1 MQNTQNDFFES
12 YDDEE
17 KINYR
22 ELIGKYLRYWP
33 WFVLS
38 VVIAFT
44 VALLFLRYT
53 DVIYKTEAKVKIL
66 SDKDKSN
73 ISLDISKLLNKSN
86 VNLENDIALLK
97 SYSLAEQVVQNLN
110 LNVTYFRSGRVRAKQ
125 EFDTPF
131 IVKYAFNDNQFVGDL
146 DYTVTITASGYA
158 IEDNVS
164 GKSISTKGYF
174 FSQPSRD
181 FPIILYPN
189 TQSKNKLLQN
199 IEYHIAIT
207 SVAKTAKGLS
217 AALEVEAD
225 GKESDIVLLSMQHPD
240 PKQAQKILNNLI
252 KVFEEDGVKDNQL
265 VSKRTIQFV
274 DERFKYIRKELS
286 DIENTKKN
294 YKKDNNLSFVEGD
307 AASSIQVKSA
317 KEQALFEVETQLL
330 LAKMLK
336 ENLSTQK
343 NFDLLPANI
352 GIQNANVNDLVD
364 RFNTSVL
371 ELDKLKSSAGS
382 NNPAVQIGLKQLSEQ
397 RKNIIN
403 SVNSYYTQLQA
414 TKSQSA
420 IAERSAVGSFE
431 SLPEKERILRDI
443 DRQQNLKESLYL
455 LLLQKREESSINLAI
470 TQPNTKII
478 DYAITDDIPVFPKKK
493 IIFLAALLLGL
504 LVPFSIIYLI
514 MLFDNK
520 IYMAT
525 DVEKINKIVPIL
537 AELPTF
543 SKGSELEEKES
554 LVQNVEA
561 FRTLAHNT
569 EFVTP
574 FTGSK
579 LGKVFFVTSAIK
591 GEGKTFVAFNL
602 ANAYAYLNKKILIV
616 GCDLR
621 NPQLHK
627 HLEESRKS
635 NKGLSNYLYD
645 GSINWEDLL
654 IKKQVDEYTFDVL
667 LAGDIPPNPTLL
679 LSSERFE
686 KFINETKA
694 VYDIIIFDTPP
705 TLLVTDSL
713 IISKFADTTIYV
725 TRSGKTE
732 KELVKYSSK
741 LNLDKKIT
749 NMGYVVNDIHFKR
762 SYGYGYGYNYNYSY
776 NYGYGYGYG
785 RDVEKTSWFKNITDL
800 ANRKRRK

>member
-1 MQNTQNDFFES
+1 MQNMQNDFFEG
-12 YDDEE
+12 YDEEE

-38 VVIAFT
+38 VVVAFT
-44 VALLFLRYT
+44 IALLYLRYA

-66 SDKDKSN
+66 SDKEKSN
-73 ISLDISKLLNKSN
+73 ISLDISKLLSKSN
-86 VNLENDIALLK
+86 VNLENDIALFK
-97 SYSLAEQVVQNLN
+97 SYNLAEKVVQNLN
-110 LNVTYFRSGRVRAKQ
+110 LNVSYFKSGRVRAKQ

-131 IVKYAFNDNQFVGDL
+131 VVKYAFHSNQFVRDL
-146 DYTVTITASGYA
+146 DYSITITATGYV

-164 GKSISTKGYF
+164 GKSLTTNGYILSHA
-174 FSQPSRD
+174 SQD
-181 FPIILYPN
+181 FPIVIYPN
-189 TQSKNKLLQN
+189 AQSKNKLLQN
-199 IEYHIAIT
+199 VEYRVGIS
-207 SVAKTAKGLS
+207 SVSTTAKALS
-217 AALEVEAD
+217 TALEVEAD
-225 GKESDIVLLSMQHPD
+225 GKESDIILLSMKHPD
-240 PKQAQKILNNLI
+240 AKQAQKIINNLI

-274 DERFKYIRKELS
+274 DERFKFIRKELS

-307 AASSIQVKSA
+307 AASSIQMKSV

-330 LAKMLK
+330 LAKMLI
-336 ENLSTQK
+336 ENLNTQK
-343 NFDLLPANI
+343 NFELLPANI

-397 RKNIIN
+397 RKNITN
-403 SVNSYYTQLQA
+403 SVNSYYKQLQT
-414 TKSQSA
+414 TKNQSA
-420 IAERSAVGSFE
+420 LAERTAVGSFE
-431 SLPEKERILRDI
+431 SLPEKERVLRDI

-478 DYAITDDIPVFPKKK
+478 DYAITDEIPVFPKKN
-493 IIFLAALLLGL
+493 IIFLGALLLGL
-504 LVPFSIIYLI
+504 LVPFSIIYVVL
-514 MLFDNK
+514 LFDNK

-525 DVEKINKIVPIL
+525 DVEKINKIIPIL

-543 SKGSELEEKES
+543 TKETESEEKES
-554 LVQNVEA
+554 LVQNLEA
-561 FRTLAHNT
+561 FRTLAHNA

-574 FTGSK
+574 YSESQ
-579 LGKVFFVTSAIK
+579 LGKIFFVTSAIK
-591 GEGKTFVAFNL
+591 GEGKTFVAYNL
-602 ANAYAYLNKKILIV
+602 ANAYAHLNKKILIV

-645 GSINWEDLL
+645 GTLSWEELI
-654 IKKQVDEYTFDVL
+654 IKKQVDEYAFDVL

-686 KFINETKA
+686 KLINETKA
-694 VYDIIIFDTPP
+694 IYDIIIFDTPP

-732 KELVKYSSK
+732 KELIKYSSK
-741 LNLDKKIT
+741 LHLDKKIT

-785 RDVEKTSWFKNITDL
+785 RDVEKTTWFTNLRNLVNK
-800 ANRKRRK
+800 KKE

>member
-1 MQNTQNDFFES
+1 MQNMQNDFFEG
-12 YDDEE
+12 YEE
-17 KINYR
+17 EERINYR
-22 ELIGKYLRYWP
+22 ELVGKYLRYWP

-38 VVIAFT
+38 VVLAFT
-44 VALLFLRYT
+44 IAVLFLRYT

-66 SDKDKSN
+66 SDENKSN
-73 ISLDISKLLNKSN
+73 ISLDISKLLNASN
-86 VNLENDIALLK
+86 VNLENEIALFK
-97 SYSLAEQVVQNLN
+97 SYNLAEKVVQNLN
-110 LNVTYFRSGRVRAKQ
+110 LNVTYFTSGRVRAKQ
-125 EFDTPF
+125 VFDTPF
-131 IVKYAFNDNQFVGDL
+131 VVKYAFHSNQFVRDL
-146 DYTVTITASGYA
+146 DYSITITATGYA
-158 IEDNVS
+158 LEDNVS
-164 GKSISTKGYF
+164 GKTLTTKGF
-174 FSQPSRD
+174 FLSHASSD
-181 FPIILYPN
+181 FPIVIYPN
-189 TQSKNKLLQN
+189 AQSKNKLLQN
-199 IEYHIAIT
+199 VEYRIRIT
-207 SVAKTAKGLS
+207 SVAKTAKELS

-225 GKESDIVLLSMQHPD
+225 GKESDIILLSIQHPD
-240 PKQAQKILNNLI
+240 AKQAQKIINNLI
-252 KVFEEDGVKDNQL
+252 RVFEEDGVKDNQL

-286 DIENTKKN
+286 EIENTKKN
-294 YKKDNNLSFVEGD
+294 YKKENNLSFVEGD
-307 AASSIQVKSA
+307 AASSIQLKSA

-336 ENLSTQK
+336 ENLSTQQ
-343 NFDLLPANI
+343 NFELLPANI

-371 ELDKLKSSAGS
+371 ELDKVRSSAGA
-382 NNPAVQIGLKQLSEQ
+382 NNPAVQLGLKQLAEQ

-403 SVNSYYTQLQA
+403 SVNSYYKQLQT

-420 IAERSAVGSFE
+420 IAERTAVGSFE
-431 SLPEKERILRDI
+431 SLPEKERVLRDI

-493 IIFLAALLLGL
+493 IVFLAALLLGL
-504 LVPFSIIYLI
+504 LVPYGIIYLI
-514 MLFDNK
+514 ILFDNK

-525 DVEKINKIVPIL
+525 DVEKINKVVPIL

-543 SKGSELEEKES
+543 MKGSEFEEKES
-554 LVQNVEA
+554 LVQNLEA
-561 FRTLAHNT
+561 FRTLAHNA

-574 FTGSK
+574 YSESK
-579 LGKVFFVTSAIK
+579 LGKIFFVTSAIK
-591 GEGKTFVAFNL
+591 GEGKTFVAYNL
-602 ANAYAYLNKKILIV
+602 ANAYAHLNKKILIV

-627 HLEESRKS
+627 HIEESRKS
-635 NKGLSNYLYD
+635 NKGLTNYLHD
-645 GSINWEDLL
+645 GTISWQEL
-654 IKKQVDEYTFDVL
+654 ILKKQVDEYAFDVL

-686 KFINETKA
+686 KLINETKA
-694 VYDIIIFDTPP
+694 IYDIIIFDTPP

-713 IISKFADTTIYV
+713 IISKYADTTIYV

-732 KELVKYSSK
+732 KELIHYSTK
-741 LNLDKKIT
+741 LHLDKKIT

-785 RDVEKTSWFKNITDL
+785 RDVEKTSWLTQLTDL
-800 ANRKRRK
+800 VVKKRRK